1 MTKPIG
7 ILGGSFDPIHFG
19 HLRLAKECIDLA
31 GLDKVLFVPVNSP
44 VHRSPLVANPDQRFE
59 MLSLAIDNSS
69 KFEISDCEIKRG
81 SVSYTI
87 DTLRALRKSYID
99 SPLCLIMGMDAF
111 LAFDSWKDWEEIP
124 EYAHLIIT
132 NRPNFNSKID
142 KPILEKLLNS
152 RLSKD
157 KGELATQTCGKIMM
171 IEIPTLDISSSRIRE
186 LLRQGRYV
194 DYLLPDPVIAYITTN
209 KIYAGINK

>member
-1 MTKPIG
+1 
-7 ILGGSFDPIHFG
+7 
-19 HLRLAKECIDLA
+19 
-31 GLDKVLFVPVNSP
+31 
-44 VHRSPLVANPDQRFE
+44 
-59 MLSLAIDNSS
+59 
-69 KFEISDCEIKRG
+69 
-81 SVSYTI
+81 
-87 DTLRALRKSYID
+87 
-99 SPLCLIMGMDAF
+99 MGMDAF